1 MENFIE
7 SNPKIMFGKPVIK
20 GTRITVELI
29 LEKFAAGESVE
40 SILSQ
45 HPHLTKE
52 KVSSA
57 VEFALKTLRKDF
69 PPRSENQRLLDEL
82 NNAYANDTDED
93 EKKFLRLAKIKQAQ
107 VLDEWK

>member
-1 MENFIE
+1 MENLIE

-45 HPHLTKE
+45 HPYLTKE

-57 VEFALKTLRKDF
+57 VRFALQNLRKDF
-69 PPRSENQRLLDEL
+69 PPRSENRKLSDAL
-82 NNAYANDTDED
+82 NDAYANDTDEN
-93 EKKFLRLAKIKQAQ
+93 EKEFLRLAKIKQ
-107 VLDEWK
+107 VRILDEWK